1 MKPETVQ
8 HLDFDVYSVGNLL
21 LSILICFT
29 KSSQRTHLISRR
41 ITMKLLPCGCHT
53 HIHFGTGAT
62 FLDVLVGPL
71 TWSVTLWP
79 TLIISISSYPNV
91 PHIIHLFWV
100 VSRYLAFHFHFLCS
114 MQFFAPLP
122 CLSSTF
128 FPLSLKHCRFLNI
141 SLLHPVISLA
151 PFCLFSSFPA
161 FSFLLKLQLSPSL
174 LSTRSSYLF
183 SHFITRGTRVK
194 YVQGLLLIWVISVTL
209 YWNWTCE
216 GVPNV
221 LESTQYVS
229 QKFDAK
235 ILKSLGRTNVGC
247 FHSLHTEDDGLLK
260 WR

>member
-8 HLDFDVYSVGNLL
+8 HLDFVVYSAGKFL

-29 KSSQRTHLISRR
+29 KSSHRTFLISRR
-41 ITMKLLPCGCHT
+41 ITMKLLPCGCQT
-53 HIHFGTGAT
+53 HIHFGKGST
-62 FLDVLVGPL
+62 FLDVLVALL
-71 TWSVTLWP
+71 TWSVTLRP
-79 TLIISISSYPNV
+79 TFIISISSYPND
-91 PHIIHLFWV
+91 PHIIHFFWV
-100 VSRYLAFHFHFLCS
+100 VSRYLAFHHHFRCS

-128 FPLSLKHCRFLNI
+128 FPLGLKHCRFLTI

-183 SHFITRGTRVK
+183 SHYITRGTRVR

-209 YWNWTCE
+209 YWNGTCE
-216 GVPNV
+216 GVLNV
-221 LESTQYVS
+221 LQVPNT
-229 QKFDAK
+229 F
-235 ILKSLGRTNVGC
+235 LKSLMTKSST
-247 FHSLHTEDDGLLK
+247 H
-260 WR
+260 